1 MRKIVVVAFVFC
13 CFTALAADDS
23 LVSVMAKGMGVTVE
37 EALKDS
43 FQDAVERAVGVFVD
57 AEQQV
62 ENDQLIRD
70 QILTQSNGYI
80 ENYRKVSER
89 KGANGLFEVKIVA
102 KVKKAQLTRKL
113 KDTMPTKTF
122 SLGDELKRQYESR
135 QQMKIELERQRE
147 AELEAERQKAAR
159 AVSQEKRDADAVALI
174 QNTFADFN
182 PTASMIDVTATG
194 AKPTVETV
202 NGEVTV
208 GFDLCLRLSQERY
221 YQWLLP
227 RLKQLFG
234 QIALKEPT
242 TNKFLFKQSD
252 STVTANR
259 SFFDKAS
266 PNICVQGVPVGSG
279 WLANIEIGG
288 AIYRLPCLHLNSADA
303 VVADW
308 DDSPVWS
315 DAPTDRSNDPTVWI
329 VDKVLG
335 SGAQV
340 RVTMLGYKLSSK
352 CVKNLKSI
360 SQKWGRRNE
369 AVTFVADLIDA
380 SGEVV
385 TAQKFNV
392 VQNCG
397 WIGWGRSLKDGQGAA
412 FYVMPWMSQ
421 SLAASKKVVYRNGL
435 YYDTAGNCLGRTYRN
450 IYSGEDKRADPVVF
464 ESIPFRCRFK
474 ILEEELKSIS
484 TIRVRVAE

>member
-1 MRKIVVVAFVFC
+1 MRKIVVVAFAFC

-135 QQMKIELERQRE
+135 QQMRVELERQRE
-147 AELEAERQKAAR
+147 VEREEKRQKAAR
-159 AVSQEKRDADAVALI
+159 EVSQEKRDDDAAALI
-174 QNTFADFN
+174 QNTLADFN
-182 PTASMIDVTATG
+182 PTAMMVDVTETG

-208 GFDLCLRLSQERY
+208 GFDLCLRLSKERY
-221 YQWLLP
+221 FNTLLP

-234 QIALKEPT
+234 QIALEKPIMV
-242 TNKFLFKQSD
+242 KFLLKQSN
-252 STVTANR
+252 SIFAVSRGLFRKPLPTI
-259 SFFDKAS
+259 S
-266 PNICVQGVPVGSG
+266 VQDVPAGSG
-279 WLANIEIGG
+279 WLSEIEIGG
-288 AIYRLPCLHLNSADA
+288 VACRLPDLHLNIPD
-303 VVADW
+303 VDVALD
-308 DDSPVWS
+308 
-315 DAPTDRSNDPTVWI
+315 DPTVWI

-340 RVTMLGYKLSSK
+340 RVTMIGYKLSKK
-352 CVKNLKSI
+352 CVDTLKSI
-360 SQKWGRRNE
+360 SRNWGAPWTGPVE
-369 AVTFVADLIDA
+369 FVADLIDS

-385 TAQKFNV
+385 TAQKFSI
-392 VQNCG
+392 VQDCG
-397 WIGWGRSLKDGQGAA
+397 WIGWGGGLKEGQGAA
-412 FYVMPWMSQ
+412 FYVMPWMSP
-421 SLAASKKVVYRNGL
+421 SVEMDSCRIGKVIYRDGL
-435 YYDTAGNCLGRTYRN
+435 YYDTAGNCLGKAYVN
-450 IYSGEDKRADPVVF
+450 ISAYSGAMSRCLADVV
-464 ESIPFRCRFK
+464 PFRCKFK
-474 ILEEELKSIS
+474 VLEEELKSIS

>member
-1 MRKIVVVAFVFC
+1 MRTIVVVAFAFC

-122 SLGDELKRQYESR
+122 SLGDELKRQYENR

-182 PTASMIDVTATG
+182 PTARMIDVAATG

-234 QIALKEPT
+234 QIALEKPT
-242 TNKFLFKQSD
+242 TVRFLFKQSN
-252 STVTANR
+252 STMTANR
-259 SFFDKAS
+259 SFFAKAS
-266 PNICVQGVPVGSG
+266 PNIRVQNVPVGSG

-288 AIYRLPCLHLNSADA
+288 VVCRLPCLHLNSADA
-303 VVADW
+303 VADG
-308 DDSPVWS
+308 DDSPDWT
-315 DAPTDRSNDPTVWI
+315 DAPTSCSDAPTVWI
-329 VDKVLG
+329 VDKVSG

-352 CVKNLKSI
+352 CVNKLKSI
-360 SQKWGRRNE
+360 SKGWGWRTE
-369 AVTFVADLIDA
+369 AVTFVADLVDA
-380 SGEVV
+380 SDEVV
-385 TAQKFNV
+385 TAQKFSV

-397 WIGWGRSLKDGQGAA
+397 WIGWGSGLKKGQGAA

-421 SLAASKKVVYRNGL
+421 VDG
-435 YYDTAGNCLGRTYRN
+435 
-450 IYSGEDKRADPVVF
+450 RADPVVF